1 MNRKSLLASVLVGFA
16 SLVLGVSAEAGT
28 IVGTLVFTPDCTA
41 IGVSGGGT
49 LTYDRDNTGSG
60 TESFLLEARDGSG
73 LVVFTGTD
81 TRSVGTTGVGFSASY
96 AYMAQ
101 PTANPI
107 TVRLVSIAGNG
118 FAEQTLATG
127 VGSCSHFAG
136 APIPALDVRGL
147 AAFALALAGAA
158 FLALR
163 RSMA

>member
-1 MNRKSLLASVLVGFA
+1 MSRKRLPGFVSVVIA
-16 SLVLGVSAEAGT
+16 SLVLGASAEAGT
-28 IVGTLVFTPDCTA
+28 IVGSLVFTPDCAA
-41 IGVSGGGT
+41 IAVSGGGT
-49 LTYDRDNTGSG
+49 LSYDRDNTGGGS
-60 TESFLLEARDGSG
+60 ESFLLEARDGSG

-81 TRSVGTTGVGFSASY
+81 TRPVGTTGVTFSSSY

-127 VGSCSHFAG
+127 VGFCSRLPG
-136 APIPALDVRGL
+136 AAIPALDVRGL
-147 AAFALALAGAA
+147 AGFALALAAAA

-163 RSMA
+163 RSIA